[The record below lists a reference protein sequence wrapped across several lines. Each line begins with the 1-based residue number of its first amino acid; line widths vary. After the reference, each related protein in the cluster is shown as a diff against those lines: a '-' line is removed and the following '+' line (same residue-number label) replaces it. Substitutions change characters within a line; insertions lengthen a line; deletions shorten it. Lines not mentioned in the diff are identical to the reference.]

1 MENFFEKVPNQVN
14 NTIRPLKNYSDLSPD
29 HNYWRFRS
37 PLLLL
42 EEILTMATSQQPT
55 TETLEKGVKK
65 VQNVIKGAYTW
76 DI

>member
-1 MENFFEKVPNQVN
+1 
-14 NTIRPLKNYSDLSPD
+14 
-29 HNYWRFRS
+29 
-37 PLLLL
+37 
-42 EEILTMATSQQPT
+42 MATSQQPT